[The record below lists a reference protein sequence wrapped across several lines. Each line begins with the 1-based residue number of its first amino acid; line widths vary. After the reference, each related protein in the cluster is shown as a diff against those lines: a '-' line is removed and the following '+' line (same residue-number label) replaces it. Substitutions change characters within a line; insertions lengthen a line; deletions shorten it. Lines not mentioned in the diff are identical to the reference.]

1 MLVQGTVLK
10 KATSVK
16 KESEVTKLKEETIAF
31 ALESALNMR
40 LGTCTRIHYCM
51 TYLLDYTIDLICT
64 QPQVSCYVLHSL
76 IIGCLYVCKYC
87 VCEPLK
93 YALKIYNL

>member
-1 MLVQGTVLK
+1 MLLQGTVLK

-16 KESEVTKLKEETIAF
+16 KESEVAKLKEDTIAF

-51 TYLLDYTIDLICT
+51 TYF
-64 QPQVSCYVLHSL
+64 
-76 IIGCLYVCKYC
+76 
-87 VCEPLK
+87 
-93 YALKIYNL
+93 

>member
-16 KESEVTKLKEETIAF
+16 KESEVAKLKEDTIAF

-40 LGTCTRIHYCM
+40 LGTCTRI
-51 TYLLDYTIDLICT
+51 LLYDIPFRLYHRPNMYTASGILLCTTLIDHWLF
-64 QPQVSCYVLHSL
+64 V
-76 IIGCLYVCKYC
+76 CL
-87 VCEPLK
+87 
-93 YALKIYNL
+93 